1 LISSFYFSPFYFVER
16 DRHWAKMRFAPS
28 QMQIIQFQLHRAI
41 SNSIKIKCWPNQIAQ
56 SWPVHWTGRIQ
67 THPDGRHWGDLWD
80 SGIFI
85 QLVRKMSG
93 PCNWPCWKWRIRD
106 PSSTCVCPLD
116 SYGWVIR
123 TFCAGM
129 NISNWVDWTTKM
141 TRWNSPIS
149 PSPSSIWTRMWRW
162 RCENDDS
169 KRQNK
174 NFKNKNNNFRVMN
187 RGHFFFYLHKL

>member
-1 LISSFYFSPFYFVER
+1 MISSFYSWPFNFVER
-16 DRHWAKMRFAPS
+16 DRHWAKIRFAPS

-41 SNSIKIKCWPNQIAQ
+41 SNSIKIKCRPNQIARL
-56 SWPVHWTGRIQ
+56 WPVHWTGRIQ
-67 THPDGRHWGDLWD
+67 THPDGRHWDDLWD

-85 QLVRKMSG
+85 QRVRKMAS

-141 TRWNSPIS
+141 TRWNSPI
-149 PSPSSIWTRMWRW
+149 PLRPVLFERG
-162 RCENDDS
+162 CEGDGAKMTTANVKIKILKIKIIIS
-169 KRQNK
+169 KWWIEDT
-174 NFKNKNNNFRVMN
+174 
-187 RGHFFFYLHKL
+187 FFLLA

>member
-1 LISSFYFSPFYFVER
+1 
-16 DRHWAKMRFAPS
+16 
-28 QMQIIQFQLHRAI
+28 
-41 SNSIKIKCWPNQIAQ
+41 
-56 SWPVHWTGRIQ
+56 
-67 THPDGRHWGDLWD
+67 
-80 SGIFI
+80 
-85 QLVRKMSG
+85 MSG

-174 NFKNKNNNFRVMN
+174 NNNFPVMN
-187 RGHFFFYLHKL
+187 RGHFFFTCINCRSWAGRLWAGRPSALPVSWRSGDAGALARWASRTEGAPAPSPSRSFHRFKRSPNIIRLNNNNGQQLDGRNLFFWCPPPSNLVTIIF